1 MSKMIFAN
9 GHTEE
14 ELNAGMVTRI
24 TGELITVRD
33 QSLKKLLDHIQNG
46 GGIPFETQGAYIFFA
61 APTPGYKENR
71 ASIGPTTSW
80 RMGRYIPALLDL
92 GVKGF
97 IGKGF
102 LPQGIPEAIKRKKS
116 LYFQALG
123 GAGAY
128 YGNQVT
134 SMSAIMFEELGPEAI
149 FKIEV
154 ADFPLIISID
164 TRGAIFS

>member
-1 MSKMIFAN
+1 MIFSN
-9 GHTEE
+9 GMTEE
-14 ELNAGMVTRI
+14 MLNAGMVTRI

-33 QSLKKLLDHIQNG
+33 QSLKKIVEMVKKGEKL
-46 GGIPFETQGAYIFFA
+46 PFETKGTYIFFA
-61 APTPGYKENR
+61 APTPGYTEHR

-80 RMGRYIPALLDL
+80 RMGAFIPFLLDL

-102 LPQGIPEAIKRKKS
+102 LPEGVPEAIRRHKA

-128 YGNQVT
+128 YGSRMT
-134 SMSAIMFEELGPEAI
+134 AMEAIMFHELGPEAV

>member
-1 MSKMIFAN
+1 LIFSDGN
-9 GHTEE
+9 REE
-14 ELNAGMVTRI
+14 TLNAGTVTRI

-33 QSLKKLLDHIQNG
+33 QSLKKMVEHIENG
-46 GGIPFETQGAYIFFA
+46 GELPFDPKGAYIFFA

-80 RMGRYIPALLDL
+80 RMGKYIPFLIEL

-102 LPQGIPEAIKRKKS
+102 LPEGIPEIIKRRKA

-128 YGNQVT
+128 YGSQVT
-134 SMSAIMFEELGPEAI
+134 AMEAIMFEELGPEAI

-154 ADFPLIISID
+154 ADFPLVISID

>member
-1 MSKMIFAN
+1 LKFSNSM
-9 GHTEE
+9 TEE
-14 ELNAGMVTRI
+14 TINAGMVTKI

-33 QSLKKLLDHIQNG
+33 QSLKKITEMVKNG
-46 GGIPFETQGAYIFFA
+46 ETLPFELDGAYIFFA
-61 APTPGYKENR
+61 APTPGYTEHR

-80 RMGRYIPALLDL
+80 RMGSYIPFLLDL
-92 GVKGF
+92 GVKAF

-102 LPQGIPEAIKRKKS
+102 LPEGIPEAIKRKKA

-128 YGNQVT
+128 YGAQMT
-134 SMSAIMFEELGPEAI
+134 SLDQIMFPELGPEAV

>member
-1 MSKMIFAN
+1 M
-9 GHTEE
+9 
-14 ELNAGMVTRI
+14 
-24 TGELITVRD
+24 TGVQTCALPIY
-33 QSLKKLLDHIQNG
+33 
-46 GGIPFETQGAYIFFA
+46 IPF
-61 APTPGYKENR
+61 
-71 ASIGPTTSW
+71 
-80 RMGRYIPALLDL
+80 LLEL

-102 LPQGIPEAIKRKKS
+102 LPDGVPEAIRRKKA

-128 YGNQVT
+128 YGSQMT
-134 SMSAIMFEELGPEAI
+134 AMEPIMFPELGPEAV
-149 FKIEV
+149 FRIEV

>member
-1 MSKMIFAN
+1 MIFAN
-9 GHTEE
+9 GLSEE
-14 ELNAGMVTRI
+14 NLNAGTVTRI
-24 TGELITVRD
+24 TGQLITVRD
-33 QSLKKLLDHIQNG
+33 QSLKKLIDHIQSG
-46 GGIPFETQGAYIFFA
+46 GELPFEIKGSYLFFA
-61 APTPGYKENR
+61 APTPGYKYNR

-80 RMGRYIPALLDL
+80 RMGRYIPSLLEL

-102 LPQGIPEAIKRKKS
+102 LPQGVPEAIKRKKA

-128 YGNQVT
+128 YGSQVT
-134 SMSAIMFEELGPEAI
+134 AMEAIMFEELGPEAI

-154 ADFPLIISID
+154 ADFPLVISID

>member
-1 MSKMIFAN
+1 LIFSNENKA
-9 GHTEE
+9 ED
-14 ELNAGMVTRI
+14 LNAGTVTRI
-24 TGELITVRD
+24 SGELITVRD
-33 QSLKKLLDHIQNG
+33 QSLKKMMEHIENG
-46 GGIPFETQGAYIFFA
+46 GELPFKTEGTYIFFA

-80 RMGRYIPALLDL
+80 RMGRYIPFLLDL

-102 LPQGIPEAIKRKKS
+102 LPEGIPETIKRKKA

-128 YGNQVT
+128 YGSQVT
-134 SMSAIMFEELGPEAI
+134 AMEAIMFPELGPEAI

-154 ADFPLIISID
+154 ADFPLVISID

>member
-1 MSKMIFAN
+1 MKFSGGM
-9 GHTEE
+9 TEDM
-14 ELNAGMVTRI
+14 LNAGTVTRI

-33 QSLKKLLDHIQNG
+33 QSLKKIVEMVKAGEKL
-46 GGIPFETQGAYIFFA
+46 PFETQNAYIFFA
-61 APTPGYKENR
+61 APTPGYTENR

-80 RMGRYIPALLDL
+80 RMGAFIPFLLDL

-102 LPQGIPEAIKRKKS
+102 LPEGVPEAIRRKKA

-128 YGNQVT
+128 YGSQMT
-134 SMSAIMFEELGPEAI
+134 AMEPIMFPELGPEAV